1 MESKSFRNHLEKDLI
16 PFWNKL
22 QDRENGGFYG
32 YADCEGNPDRTSVKG
47 VILHSRILWFYASAC
62 QLLRQPKLLEM
73 ADHAYS
79 FITEQ
84 CFDNQYGGV
93 YWSINYDGSVC
104 DDTKHTYNQAFAIYA
119 LSAYYRA
126 SRRKEALDLAYALYR
141 VIEGKCRDDAGYLEA
156 FHRDFT
162 PASNEKLSENGVMA
176 ERTMN
181 TLLHVLEAYTGLH
194 QADQSAEVEASIRN
208 ILSIFR
214 EKIYD
219 PDKQICDVFFDAE
232 YHSLID
238 LESFGHNI
246 ETSWLIDRA
255 CLALKGSAQ
264 TEPAQEGSEYRNAP
278 KIPTHE
284 NTPTCGKQIRSM
296 TDGLAAA
303 AYRNAYDRLQ
313 HGLNNEREG
322 NRIDRQKIWWVQA
335 EAVVGFY
342 NAWQKDRKK
351 TEYLETAEAIWQFIQ
366 QSVIDPKNGEW
377 IESVPPDGQKPD
389 PAQAL
394 VHPWKCPYHNGRM
407 CMEMIERLESPANP
421 RSTPKTRALLH
432 ELYETAGK
440 GIITGQHTQTNA
452 MEEISHIRQLTGKEP
467 RLRGFELL
475 SCSPNINYGDAD
487 EACLTEIYENRGTVD
502 TALRWA
508 AETDGIVALC
518 FHWFSPT
525 GGRDKS
531 FYARNT
537 DFDASRVLLD
547 NTPEREAFF
556 RDMDVI
562 AGQLKRFQDADI
574 PVLWR
579 PFHEADG
586 DWFWWGSKGPRVA
599 RDLYRLMFDY
609 YTNVHRLDNLLWV
622 WNCRLAEGYPG
633 DDCVDVISVDIYLP
647 QYEATDYGKQYLE
660 LIRSTTRNKVAALA
674 EVGYL
679 PDIHMLEQS
688 HTPWAYYMTWSKE
701 FCIGEQ
707 YNRTEQVRAMYASD
721 YAITSR

>member
-1 MESKSFRNHLEKDLI
+1 MEVKAFREHLENNLI
-16 PFWNKL
+16 PFWNRL
-22 QDRENGGFYG
+22 QDRKNGGFYG
-32 YADCEGNPDRTSVKG
+32 YADCKGTPDPASVKG
-47 VILHSRILWFYASAC
+47 VILNSRILWFYSSAY
-62 QLLRQPKLLEM
+62 QLLQQPKLLEM
-73 ADHAYS
+73 ADHAYR
-79 FITEQ
+79 FLAGH
-84 CFDNQYGGV
+84 CLDNQYGGV
-93 YWSINYDGSVC
+93 YWSVNCDGSVC

-126 SRRKEALDLAYALYR
+126 GHKEEALDLAYTLYR
-141 VIEGKCRDDAGYLEA
+141 IMEEKCSDDGGYLEA

-162 PASNEKLSENGVMA
+162 PASNEKLSENGVLA

-181 TLLHVLEAYTGLH
+181 TLLHVLEAYTGLY
-194 QADQSAEVEASIRN
+194 QADSSAEVGDSIRN
-208 ILSIFR
+208 ILRLFS

-219 PDKQICDVFFDAE
+219 SEKQICDVFFDLN

-246 ETSWLIDRA
+246 ETSWLIDRG
-255 CLALKGSAQ
+255 CHVLGD
-264 TEPAQEGSEYRNAP
+264 PAYKKMMQPMIS
-278 KIPTHE
+278 
-284 NTPTCGKQIRSM
+284 
-296 TDGLAAA
+296 GLAAS
-303 AYRNAYDRLQ
+303 AYRNAYDSLQ

-322 NRIDRQKIWWVQA
+322 NQIDRQKIWWVQA

-342 NAWQKDRKK
+342 NAWQRDPQK
-351 TEYLETAEAIWQFIQ
+351 TEYLQTAEEIWQFIQ
-366 QSVIDPKNGEW
+366 HTVIDPESGEW
-377 IESVPPDGQKPD
+377 IESIPPDDQKPD
-389 PAQAL
+389 PEQAL

-407 CMEMIERLESPANP
+407 CMEMIARLQSPVNLRA
-421 RSTPKTRALLH
+421 TPKANALLR
-432 ELYETAGK
+432 ELHETAGK
-440 GIITGQHTQTNA
+440 GIITGQHTQTNS
-452 MEEISHIRQLTGKEP
+452 MEEIAYIRQLTGKAP

-475 SCSPNINYGDAD
+475 SYSPNINYNNAD

-502 TALRWA
+502 TALKWA
-508 AETDGIVALC
+508 ADTGGIVALC

-537 DFDASRVLLD
+537 DFDASRILID
-547 NTPEREAFF
+547 KTPEREAFF

-562 AGQLKRFQDADI
+562 AEQLKRFQAADI

-586 DWFWWGSKGPRVA
+586 DWFWWGAKGPQVA

-609 YTNVHRLDNLLWV
+609 YTDVHKINNLLWV

-633 DDCVDVISVDIYLP
+633 DGYVDVISTDIYLP
-647 QYEATDYGKQYLE
+647 QYEATDYRKEYLE
-660 LIRSTTRNKVAALA
+660 LIQSTTQNKVAALA

-707 YNRTEQVRAMYASD
+707 YNQKAQVQAMYASD
-721 YAITSR
+721 YAITSP